1 MFFPSSQNF
10 FFIWNTNLIFL
21 DFFVQIQNILIKKL
35 DYWFFCIFQDNYFF
49 YIMWWQE
56 YNFVYKN
63 EIIAPSH
70 LKVKWLLPYSPEDMV
85 FYLIFTHQLVSILM
99 WQQELFFIYIQAP
112 HSLSSPLP
120 PPNKLI
126 SLFPYSPKDIVFYII
141 YMHASFNFDAAT
153 RIF

>member
-1 MFFPSSQNF
+1 MRQGRTMFFPSSQNF
-10 FFIWNTNLIFL
+10 FFIWNKNQIFFWFFFFMKNLY
-21 DFFVQIQNILIKKL
+21 FFVQIQNILVKKL
-35 DYWFFCIFQDNYFF
+35 DYYFFCIFQDNYFF

-99 WQQELFFIYIQAP
+99 WQQELFFNTYKPPIL
-112 HSLSSPLP
+112 SLLQI
-120 PPNKLI
+120 N
-126 SLFPYSPKDIVFYII
+126 
-141 YMHASFNFDAAT
+141 
-153 RIF
+153 